1 MFEHLYEDRTDPM
14 YSATAWR
21 RLIQLFAAGREQCN
35 CGDAYWE
42 KYPDG
47 GPDSGRRCPAG
58 CDANRSIT
66 RDRIAYQIEQLFKL
80 PKVAEILQTPEA
92 QAIINQKPERRT

>member
-42 KYPDG
+42 KHPDG
-47 GPDSGRRCPAG
+47 SWHCPVSCHVNWGLAAHEI
-58 CDANRSIT
+58 C
-66 RDRIAYQIEQLFKL
+66 YKVEQLFKL